1 MRLPNVDLNLFVVF
15 DAVYEERN
23 LTRAGRVLHIT
34 QPAVSNALKR
44 LRQVFN
50 DPLFVRVPHGVSP
63 TPVANNI
70 SSMVKEALHLLNNSI
85 TKSEEFL
92 PDTADKTFKFS
103 VHDIDEAVL
112 IPKLMEQ
119 LHKVAPQVSIEC
131 YSIPRRDVEGEL
143 AAGSIDFALAVPL
156 FASPQLRSRQIITD
170 RYVCVIRDGHPQVKL
185 NLTLETYLELEH
197 IHVSARRGG
206 IGHVDLAL
214 DRLGRRRNIQL
225 RMKNH
230 IAAPQV
236 VAATD
241 LALTIP
247 RSVANLTSLNVL
259 ELPFNVETV
268 NQFLYWHKTAD
279 RDQANIWMR
288 NLLTGVLA

>member
-1 MRLPNVDLNLFVVF
+1 MHLPNVDLNLFVVF
-15 DAVYEERN
+15 DTVYEERN

-44 LRQVFN
+44 LRQFFN

-63 TPVANNI
+63 TPVADNI
-70 SSMVKEALHLLNNSI
+70 SGMVKEALHLLNNSI
-85 TKSEEFL
+85 TESEKFL
-92 PDTADKTFKFS
+92 PATSEKTFKFS

-112 IPKLMEQ
+112 IPKLMEH
-119 LHKVAPQVSIEC
+119 LLKVASRVSIEC
-131 YSIPRRDVEGEL
+131 YSIPRRAVESEL
-143 AAGSIDFALAVPL
+143 AAGSIDFALDVPL
-156 FASPQLRSRQIITD
+156 FASPQLCSRQIITD
-170 RYVCVIRDGHPQVKL
+170 RYVCVIRDGHPQVSA
-185 NLTLETYLELEH
+185 NLTLETYLELQH
-197 IHVSARRGG
+197 VHVSARRGG
-206 IGHVDLAL
+206 IGHVDMAL

-241 LALTIP
+241 LALTVP
-247 RSVANLTSLNVL
+247 RSVADLTSLNVL
-259 ELPFNVETV
+259 ELPFNVETL

-279 RDQANIWMR
+279 KDQANIWMR
-288 NLLTGVLA
+288 NLLTSLLA

>member
-15 DAVYEERN
+15 DAVYEECN

-63 TPVANNI
+63 TPVADNI
-70 SSMVKEALHLLNNSI
+70 SGMVKEALHLLNNSI
-85 TKSEEFL
+85 TESEKFL
-92 PDTADKTFKFS
+92 PATSDKIFKFS

-112 IPKLMEQ
+112 IPKLMGQ
-119 LHKVAPQVSIEC
+119 LLKFAPRVSIEC

-143 AAGSIDFALAVPL
+143 AAGSIDFALDVPL
-156 FASPQLRSRQIITD
+156 FSSPQLCSRQIITD
-170 RYVCVIRDGHPQVKL
+170 RYVCVIRNGHPQV
-185 NLTLETYLELEH
+185 NSTLTLKTYLALEH

-206 IGHVDLAL
+206 IGHVDMAL
-214 DRLGRRRNIQL
+214 DRLGRRRKIQL

-230 IAAPQV
+230 IAAPEV
-236 VAATD
+236 VSATD

-247 RSVANLTSLNVL
+247 RSVANLTNLNML
-259 ELPFNVETV
+259 ELPFNVETL

-279 RDQANIWMR
+279 KDQANIWMR
-288 NLLTGVLA
+288 NLLTGLLA

>member
-15 DAVYEERN
+15 DTVYEERN
-23 LTRAGRVLHIT
+23 LTKAGRILHIT

-50 DPLFVRVPHGVSP
+50 DPLFVRVPRGVSP
-63 TPVANNI
+63 TPVADNI
-70 SSMVKEALHLLNNSI
+70 SGMVKEALHLLNNSI
-85 TKSEEFL
+85 TESEKFL
-92 PDTADKTFKFS
+92 PATSDKTFKFS

-112 IPKLMEQ
+112 IPKLMER
-119 LHKVAPQVSIEC
+119 LLKVAPRVSIEC

-143 AAGSIDFALAVPL
+143 AAGSIDFALDVPL
-156 FASPQLRSRQIITD
+156 FASPQLCSRQIITD
-170 RYVCVIRDGHPQVKL
+170 RYVCVIRNGHPQV
-185 NLTLETYLELEH
+185 NASLTLETYLELQH
-197 IHVSARRGG
+197 VHVSARRGG
-206 IGHVDLAL
+206 IGHVDMAL
-214 DRLGRRRNIQL
+214 DHLGRRRNIQL

-236 VAATD
+236 VAVTD

-247 RSVANLTSLNVL
+247 RSVANLASLNVL

-279 RDQANIWMR
+279 KDQANIWMR
-288 NLLTGVLA
+288 NLLMGVME